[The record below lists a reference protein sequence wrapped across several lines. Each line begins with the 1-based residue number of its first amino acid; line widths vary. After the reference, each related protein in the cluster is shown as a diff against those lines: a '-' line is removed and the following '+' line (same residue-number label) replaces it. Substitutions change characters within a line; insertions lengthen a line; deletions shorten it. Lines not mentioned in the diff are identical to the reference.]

1 VDRVES
7 RRKADSKPGY
17 TKQPSRKPHENA
29 ATSRYFPESSL
40 VKGALGDVQDKGS
53 VKAFIAYLQKE
64 DSIRLELRTVSA
76 RWRHS

>member
-1 VDRVES
+1 
-7 RRKADSKPGY
+7 
-17 TKQPSRKPHENA
+17 
-29 ATSRYFPESSL
+29 L

-53 VKAFIAYLQKE
+53 IKAFIMYLQKE